1 MTSSKIDY
9 LDVDSITVPGQ
20 MYALVSFVSPTSNQ
34 KNDKMGMKIRG
45 VFASQEEANAHVKKL
60 MQFDGTVDIY
70 LMEMYKWTLIP
81 PDADKIDD
89 HVYQEEFLNTMMQ
102 EYKKNQAQAKMFFEE
117 RKRAVME
124 EGLDKHLLE
133 SERLP
138 PPPEGSSSTV
148 PDLAQ
153 LNDPHPSTSG
163 AAAKNISSSS

>member
-20 MYALVSFVSPTSNQ
+20 LYALVSFVSPTSNQ

-60 MQFDGTVDIY
+60 MQFDGSVDIF

-138 PPPEGSSSTV
+138 PPPSSV

-153 LNDPHPSTSG
+153 LDDPHPSTSG
-163 AAAKNISSSS
+163 AKNISSSS